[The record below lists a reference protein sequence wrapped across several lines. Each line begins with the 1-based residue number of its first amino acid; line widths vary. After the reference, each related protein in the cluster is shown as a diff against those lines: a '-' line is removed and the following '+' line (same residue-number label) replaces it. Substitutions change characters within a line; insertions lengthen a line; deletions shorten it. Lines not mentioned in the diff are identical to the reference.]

1 MLFPVLKD
9 VDHGYLAFS
18 QSQKQN
24 QSNFNKEITS
34 SVSIT
39 SNHQSSDFDRGEEMK
54 NLNKN

>member
-39 SNHQSSDFDRGEEMK
+39 LNHQSCDFDHGEETK
-54 NLNKN
+54 NLNKT